1 MLGQEGHLMGAELDR
16 MVRGGF
22 ELDEM
27 KAALGVTNHQV
38 GNAGHRPR
46 FNPRR
51 DQFRRVPLHRLL
63 HLTIEAALSL

>member
-1 MLGQEGHLMGAELDR
+1 MLGQEGHLMGAEFDR

-38 GNAGHRPR
+38 WNARHRPR

-51 DQFRRVPLHRLL
+51 DQFRRVPLHCLL
-63 HLTIEAALSL
+63 DLTIKAALSL